1 MKDAPKNPKSLI
13 TQILEETLD
22 DLNNHEEFDQAII
35 DDLKKLAES
44 GELKKPQS
52 VKQSLTITTEQNE
65 NFRN

>member
-22 DLNNHEEFDQAII
+22 DLNNHEEFNQAVI
-35 DDLKKLAES
+35 DDLKRLAES
-44 GELKKPQS
+44 GELKKPQL
-52 VKQSLTITTEQNE
+52 VKQSVTIATEQNE